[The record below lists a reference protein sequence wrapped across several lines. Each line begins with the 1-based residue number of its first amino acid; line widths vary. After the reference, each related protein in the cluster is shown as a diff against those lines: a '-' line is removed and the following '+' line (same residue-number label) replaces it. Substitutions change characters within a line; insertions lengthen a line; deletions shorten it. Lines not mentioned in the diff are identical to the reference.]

1 MKFKNIVRKS
11 KKIIKYV
18 RKNHELPDSM
28 DKATVLYLLSRSV
41 NEIGVN
47 KKVVRVKNVKLA
59 KTKPVN
65 IVLSRKDYILLSSYI
80 NTYMKDNKH
89 APDFIPFHKIDLSV
103 DLIIYVFAKIIYSY
117 GKNKK
122 LPNKITCDSSIFT
135 KPVKKYGRSTQTG
148 CDNRGQNNGYYCA
161 PHMVQEIIRNL
172 TGKVIPQS
180 TLAGIIGTTTSGSS
194 HSGIDTS
201 FAWFN
206 RNSDFELEIEWK
218 NFGDIGWNGI
228 KKILESQNQD
238 CGLHELYR
246 DKWGHYTNFDKV
258 YDNSIDVHNS
268 LGNYCT
274 SNCYCGYT
282 ENRTKT
288 DAKRYL
294 NGISQKSVLVVT
306 RVK

>member
-1 MKFKNIVRKS
+1 MKFKNIVKKS
-11 KKIIKYV
+11 KKIIKNV
-18 RKNHELPDSM
+18 KKNNELPSSM
-28 DKATVLYLLSRSV
+28 DKGSVLYLLSRSV
-41 NEIGVN
+41 VDVGKN
-47 KKVVRVKNVKLA
+47 KKVIKVKTSNPKNVKTDIVLNRDEYLDLA
-59 KTKPVN
+59 KRVANFIDKKGVCPN
-65 IVLSRKDYILLSSYI
+65 MI
-80 NTYMKDNKH
+80 NAKNNSEV
-89 APDFIPFHKIDLSV
+89 SV
-103 DLIIYVFAKIIYSY
+103 DLAIYCLAKVIFSYS
-117 GKNKK
+117 KNKK
-122 LPNKITCDSSIFT
+122 LPAHITFNSKIFA
-135 KPVKKYGRSTQTG
+135 KPVKKHGHSNKRG
-148 CDNRGQNNGYYCA
+148 CDNRGQNNGYYCG

-180 TLAGIIGTTTSGSS
+180 TLASVIGTTSSGSS
-194 HSGIDTS
+194 HSGIDTC

-206 RNSDFELEIEWK
+206 RNSNFELEIEWK

-238 CGLHELYR
+238 CGLHELYK

-282 ENRTKT
+282 ENRNKA

-294 NGISQKSVLVVT
+294 NGISQKSVLIVT